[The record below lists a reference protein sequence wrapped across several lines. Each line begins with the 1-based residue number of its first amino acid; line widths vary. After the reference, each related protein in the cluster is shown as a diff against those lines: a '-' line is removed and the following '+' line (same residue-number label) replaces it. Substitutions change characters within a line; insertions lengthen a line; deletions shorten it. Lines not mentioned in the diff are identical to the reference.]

1 MNIRCKNKEIRKERQ
16 FYAIR
21 LALFSFFFS
30 LFSLFSNA
38 QDSIPANEDLSEEAE
53 LKFQQFFFKAL
64 SEKAIGNY
72 QKALENLENC
82 NQLQPNDV
90 AVFFEF
96 SKNHLFLENTLLAKE
111 YIQRALQKD
120 VDNIWMLTHLVKIYQ
135 QEKNLDAAIET
146 QQKIVA
152 QNPKA
157 RAFLVRLY
165 LYNRQYEEAIA
176 LMNVLENE
184 NVLSASLKSLK
195 VSLEKRQKP
204 KFKEKELTDITSLIN
219 QFQNEKSYKI
229 LEQILKIYEE
239 NYTELLNYAEEGV
252 TLFPAQPYVYLM
264 KGKALNY
271 QKNHKEALSVLE
283 SGIDFV
289 LEDKM
294 EADFYLEMA
303 KAYKGLGNLI
313 EENKYQQKADKLKS

>member
-1 MNIRCKNKEIRKERQ
+1 MNLRFKNKEISEERQ
-16 FYAIR
+16 FYRIR
-21 LALFSFFFS
+21 LALFSFFFTF
-30 LFSLFSNA
+30 FSIFINA
-38 QDSIPANEDLSEEAE
+38 QDSIPANQDLSEEAE

-82 NQLQPNDV
+82 NQLLENDV

-96 SKNHLFLENTLLAKE
+96 SKNHLLLKNTLLAKE
-111 YIQRALQKD
+111 YIERALQQD
-120 VDNIWMLTHLVKIYQ
+120 VDNVWMLKHLVKIYQ
-135 QEKNLDAAIET
+135 QENNLEAAIKT

-152 QNPKA
+152 LNPNE

-165 LYNRQYEEAIA
+165 LYNRQYKEAIS
-176 LMNVLENE
+176 LMNVLEDE
-184 NVLSASLKSLK
+184 NLLSSNLKSLK
-195 VSLEKRQKP
+195 ASLEKRKKP
-204 KFKEKELTDITSLIN
+204 EIKAKKLSDITSLIT
-219 QFQNEKSYKI
+219 QFETEKSYTI
-229 LEQILKIYEE
+229 LEQILRISEE
-239 NYTELLNYAEEGV
+239 NSAQLLKFSEEGV
-252 TLFPAQPYVYLM
+252 LLFPAQPFVYLM

-283 SGIDFV
+283 NGFDFV
-289 LEDKM
+289 IDDKM
-294 EADFYLEMA
+294 EASFYLEMA

>member
-1 MNIRCKNKEIRKERQ
+1 MNIRFKNKEHRKERQ

-21 LALFSFFFS
+21 LALFSFLFF
-30 LFSLFSNA
+30 LFSFSSFS
-38 QDSIPANEDLSEEAE
+38 QDSIPANQDLSEEAE

-82 NQLQPNDV
+82 NQLLENNM

-96 SKNHLFLENTLLAKE
+96 SKNYLLLKNTLLAKE
-111 YIQRALQKD
+111 YIERALQKD
-120 VDNIWMLTHLVKIYQ
+120 GDNVWMLKHLVKIYQ
-135 QEKNLDAAIET
+135 QENNLEAAINT

-152 QNPKA
+152 LNPKE

-165 LYNRQYEEAIA
+165 LYNRQYKEAIS
-176 LMNVLENE
+176 LMNTLEDE
-184 NVLSASLKSLK
+184 NLLSANLKSLK
-195 VSLEKRQKP
+195 ASLEKRKKP
-204 KFKEKELTDITSLIN
+204 KAEEKKLSDITSLIN
-219 QFQNEKSYKI
+219 QFETEKSYTI
-229 LEQILKIYEE
+229 LEQILEISED
-239 NYTELLNYAEEGV
+239 NATQLLKLSDEGIL
-252 TLFPAQPYVYLM
+252 LFPAQPFVYLM

-283 SGIDFV
+283 NGFDFV
-289 LEDKM
+289 IEDNM
-294 EADFYLEMA
+294 EANFYIEMA